1 MEFISDL
8 PVVGGF
14 LSAAISFIV
23 VLGVVV
29 FVHEYGHY
37 IVGRWC
43 GIKAD
48 VFSMGFGPR
57 LGSWVDKRGTR
68 WQISALPLGGFVRFV
83 GDADG
88 SSRADP
94 DRIAAL
100 SDEERAHSFHGAA
113 LWKRAAT
120 VAAGPVAN
128 FILSIVVF
136 AGIAMW
142 VGTATETPRVG
153 EVTTLPGQAAP
164 DLQKGDVIL
173 AVNGEEIASFADI
186 YAVANEMEN
195 AAPVV
200 VTVDRE
206 GQTLD
211 VTIPFPL
218 PPLVQGVEPLSAAA
232 NAGLKPGD
240 FIRAVNGTELHS
252 FGDLRDAVM
261 GSDGAELE
269 LEVVRGDTLLTM
281 PIRPREVE
289 RVNPDGTV
297 ETRVMIGVGGD
308 VLLYPLTETPAP
320 WTALA
325 IGAERVWEV
334 ITMSLTG
341 IGHIIAGNLGADN
354 LQGPLGI
361 AQISGASA
369 AQGASNL
376 ITLIAVISTA
386 VGMLNLF
393 PIPVLDGGHLL
404 MFGYEAVAGRPPAE
418 SVLRVAMSLGLAMVL
433 LLMAFATYNDLL
445 RLVTS

>member
-1 MEFISDL
+1 M
-8 PVVGGF
+8 
-14 LSAAISFIV
+14 
-23 VLGVVV
+23 
-29 FVHEYGHY
+29 
-37 IVGRWC
+37 
-43 GIKAD
+43 
-48 VFSMGFGPR
+48 
-57 LGSWVDKRGTR
+57 
-68 WQISALPLGGFVRFV
+68 RFV

-164 DLQKGDVIL
+164 DLQKGDAIL

>member
-14 LSAAISFIV
+14 LSSAIAFVV

-43 GIKAD
+43 GIRAE

-57 LGSWVDKRGTR
+57 LGAWVDRRGTR
-68 WQISALPLGGFVRFV
+68 WQVSALPLGGYVKFV

-88 SSRADP
+88 SSRTDP
-94 DRIAAL
+94 KHLEAL
-100 SDEERAHSFHGAA
+100 SEAERAHSFHGAA
-113 LWKRAAT
+113 LWRRALT

-128 FILSIVVF
+128 FILSILVF
-136 AGIAMW
+136 GLIALWAGVPAD
-142 VGTATETPRVG
+142 GARVG
-153 EVTTLPGQAAP
+153 EVSVLPGQQASDLRRGDLILELNGAP
-164 DLQKGDVIL
+164 VAD
-173 AVNGEEIASFADI
+173 FAEL
-186 YAVANEMEN
+186 YEAANEMDT
-195 AAPVV
+195 AGPVRLLV
-200 VTVDRE
+200 ERDGRRLELT
-206 GQTLD
+206 T
-211 VTIPFPL
+211 PFPL

-240 FIRAVNGTELHS
+240 FIRAADGERLHS
-252 FGDLRDAVM
+252 FGDLRNVVLNSGGD
-261 GSDGAELE
+261 ELE
-269 LEVVRGDTLLTM
+269 LEVVRGDVLLTL
-281 PIRPREVE
+281 PITPREVE

-308 VLLYPLTETPAP
+308 VLIYPLTRTPTP
-320 WTALA
+320 WRALA
-325 IGAERVWEV
+325 IGVERMWEI
-334 ITMSLTG
+334 ITLSLTG
-341 IGHIIAGNLGADN
+341 IGHIIAGNLSVDN

-369 AQGASNL
+369 AQGAGNL

-418 SVLRVAMSLGLAMVL
+418 SILRIAMSLGLAMVL
-433 LLMAFATYNDLL
+433 LLMLLATYNDLV
-445 RLVTS
+445 RLLVS

>member
-14 LSAAISFIV
+14 LSSLIAFVV

-43 GIKAD
+43 GIRAE
-48 VFSMGFGPR
+48 VFSMGFGPK
-57 LGSWVDKRGTR
+57 LGSWVDRRGTR
-68 WQISALPLGGFVRFV
+68 WQIAALPLGGFVKFV
-83 GDADG
+83 GDSDG

-94 DRIAAL
+94 DRLAEL
-100 SDEERAHSFHGAA
+100 SEDERARSFHGAPV
-113 LWKRAAT
+113 WKRALT
-120 VAAGPVAN
+120 VAAGPMAN
-128 FILSIVVF
+128 FILSILVF
-136 AGIAMW
+136 GLIALW
-142 VGTATETPRVG
+142 VGVPADGARVG
-153 EVTTLPGQAAP
+153 DVTVLPGQQAS
-164 DLQKGDVIL
+164 DLRRGDLIL
-173 AVNGEEIASFADI
+173 EFDGQPVADFGELYEA
-186 YAVANEMEN
+186 ANEMEN
-195 AAPVV
+195 AGPVDLLV
-200 VTVDRE
+200 ERE
-206 GQTLD
+206 GN
-211 VTIPFPL
+211 TIDLTAPFPL

-240 FIRAVNGTELHS
+240 YIRSAGDVPLHS
-252 FGDLRDAVM
+252 FGDLRDVVM
-261 GSDGAELE
+261 SSGDRELI
-269 LEVVRGDTLLTM
+269 LEVVRDDQVLSL
-281 PIRPREVE
+281 PITPREVE
-289 RVNPDGTV
+289 RVNPDGSV

-308 VLLYPLTETPAP
+308 VLIYPMTVTPTP
-320 WTALA
+320 WGAVA
-325 IGAERVWEV
+325 IGANRMWEI
-334 ITMSLTG
+334 ITLSLTG
-341 IGHIIAGNLGADN
+341 IRHIIVGNLGADN

-369 AQGASNL
+369 AQGAGNL

-433 LLMAFATYNDLL
+433 LLMLFATYNDLM
-445 RLVTS
+445 RLLVS